1 MKAYD
6 GISVVIPAYNEER
19 FLPDTLESLAKAR
32 FHFEK
37 TTGHEMEVIVVNN
50 NSTDN
55 TTAVAESLGA
65 RVIHHEERNIAG
77 VRNAGI
83 LQGRFEIIITI
94 DADCTVEPEFL
105 VECWDY
111 MQEEDIIG
119 GCLGLKVT
127 SDRFVVKVMA
137 AVLQF
142 FAFVTTGIHGAV
154 FCFEKSAARQVKGFP
169 EQKLIAEDSAFAI
182 RMRKYAK
189 ELGAKF
195 TNFGDIKV
203 TTVERKDMSVVEL
216 PWLIFIVIKAALG
229 KPLNEEELEFWYNPD
244 R

>member
-19 FLPDTLESLAKAR
+19 YLPDTLESLVKAR

-37 TTGHEMEVIVVNN
+37 TTGHEVEVIVVNN
-50 NSTDN
+50 NSTDK
-55 TTAVAESLGA
+55 TAAVAESLGA
-65 RVIHHEERNIAG
+65 RVIHHEARNIAG

-83 LQGRFEIIITI
+83 LQARFEIIITI

-105 VECWDY
+105 VECWER
-111 MQEEDIIG
+111 MQDDDIIG

-127 SDRFVVKVMA
+127 SDRHMVKAMA
-137 AVLQF
+137 TILQF
-142 FAFVTTGIHGAV
+142 LAFVTSGIHGAV
-154 FCFEKSAARQVKGFP
+154 FCFEKSAALQVSGFP
-169 EQKLIAEDSAFAI
+169 ESKLIAEDSAFAL

-195 TNFGDIKV
+195 TNFGNIKV
-203 TTVERKDMSVVEL
+203 TTVERKDMSIVEL

-229 KPLNEEELEFWYNPD
+229 KPLDEEELEFWYDPD